1 MYHKRW
7 ALAGAAVTA
16 LSVLAGL
23 AMAAPAAAA
32 AGWTRVSV
40 PQTGN
45 NTELNAV
52 SARTSTDAWAVGVQF
67 GAAGQTPPPPVAY
80 RWTGSAW
87 SLTATPSLG
96 VNAGLNAVSASS
108 ASDAWAVGF
117 TLPSGYR
124 VRQPLYEH
132 WNGSAWSVVSGPGL
146 GLNGVADLSPANA
159 WAVGIRG
166 TVEHWNGTAWSNVAV
181 PSPNPSYPAGANLN
195 AITAISASDIWAV
208 GSFYNASFT
217 ISAFA
222 LHYNGTAWSVTVLP
236 QPAVTGP
243 SSPILHGVTAVASNN
258 VWAVG
263 ENEEVPGLGITTL
276 IEHRAQPDA
285 GCLSHAERR
294 RCPVGQRRVR
304 RRVQR
309 AQREWRR
316 PAGTDPA
323 LERQH
328 LVGRHRSDGRDV
340 QPAVRGGDAAGRRQR
355 VGGRHQRRRPGARPQ
370 PRLIAQA
377 QAAGVAELGPSP
389 QLWLRPRGLGPRV
402 AAFGRFRA

>member
-16 LSVLAGL
+16 LSALAGL

-32 AGWTRVSV
+32 AGWTAVSV

-45 NTELNAV
+45 NTELNAM

-80 RWTGSAW
+80 HWNGSAW

-108 ASDAWAVGF
+108 ASEAWAVGF

-146 GLNGVADLSPANA
+146 GLNGVADLSPTNA

-166 TVEHWNGTAWSNVAV
+166 TVEHWDGTAWSNVTV
-181 PSPNPSYPAGANLN
+181 PSPNPSYPAGASLN
-195 AITAISASDIWAV
+195 AITAVSASDIWAV
-208 GSFYNASFT
+208 GSFSNASFT

-222 LHYNGTAWSVTVLP
+222 LHYNG
-236 QPAVTGP
+236 
-243 SSPILHGVTAVASNN
+243 SS
-258 VWAVG
+258 
-263 ENEEVPGLGITTL
+263 
-276 IEHRAQPDA
+276 
-285 GCLSHAERR
+285 
-294 RCPVGQRRVR
+294 
-304 RRVQR
+304 
-309 AQREWRR
+309 WR
-316 PAGTDPA
+316 
-323 LERQH
+323 
-328 LVGRHRSDGRDV
+328 
-340 QPAVRGGDAAGRRQR
+340 
-355 VGGRHQRRRPGARPQ
+355 
-370 PRLIAQA
+370 
-377 QAAGVAELGPSP
+377 
-389 QLWLRPRGLGPRV
+389 
-402 AAFGRFRA
+402 